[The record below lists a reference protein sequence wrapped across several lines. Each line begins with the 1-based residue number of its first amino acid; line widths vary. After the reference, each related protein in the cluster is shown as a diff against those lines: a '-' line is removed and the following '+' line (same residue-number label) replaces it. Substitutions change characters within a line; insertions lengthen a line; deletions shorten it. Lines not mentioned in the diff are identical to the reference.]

1 MNKLNGWIR
10 ICVVLTVLW
19 ILGAGAYTNKMVGD
33 QGMNT
38 GSVIYSLCLNE
49 NAQTKDFDYKTC
61 SKRADEFYDSAV
73 QHRLQDV
80 LGIALIPVPI
90 FWLIG
95 FIIFSAY
102 RWVKKGFARS

>member
-1 MNKLNGWIR
+1 MSKLNGWLR
-10 ICVVLTVLW
+10 ICIVLTVLW
-19 ILGAGAYTNKMVGD
+19 VLVAGLYTNKMVTE

-38 GSVIYSLCLNE
+38 RSMIYNLCLND
-49 NAQTKDFDYKTC
+49 NSHSKDFDYKNC

-73 QHRLQDV
+73 QNRLQDV

-95 FIIFSAY
+95 FIIFRVY
-102 RWVKKGFARS
+102 RWVKKGFANS

>member
-1 MNKLNGWIR
+1 MNKLNGWLR

-19 ILGAGAYTNKMVGD
+19 VLGAGLYTNKMVGD
-33 QGMNT
+33 QGMKT
-38 GSVIYSLCLNE
+38 SMVVYTLCLNQG
-49 NAQTKDFDYKTC
+49 AQSKELDAKDC
-61 SKRADEFYDSAV
+61 SQKSNEAYDLAV

-95 FIIFSAY
+95 FIIFRVY
-102 RWVKKGFARS
+102 RWVKKGFAAQ